1 MTTTGDIAQDPGA
14 QDRAT
19 LVQRRAIA
27 QENLDGGRNRAWNEA
42 LITARV
48 RGMARRPVHPGMA
61 YRWVL
66 PRGK

>member
-42 LITARV
+42 LITAYTD
-48 RGMARRPVHPGMA
+48 AIEYIDEHPDA
-61 YRWVL
+61 S
-66 PRGK
+66 